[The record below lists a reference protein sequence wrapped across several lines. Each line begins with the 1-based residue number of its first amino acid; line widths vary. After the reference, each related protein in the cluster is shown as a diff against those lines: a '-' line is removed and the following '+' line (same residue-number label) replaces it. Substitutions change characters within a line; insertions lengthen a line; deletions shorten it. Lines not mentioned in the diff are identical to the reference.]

1 MLRTAVFLLLFAGMG
16 AGPVAGQSPSLSL
29 AEVAEAYRALDGLQ
43 ASFVQVM
50 GSEFAADSVRVEGS
64 VLLSG
69 DKYRVQ
75 TPDQTVVTDG
85 QTTWI
90 YTPADSQVVVND
102 ADTGES
108 TVTPETF
115 LQTSA
120 DRYAV
125 REVSPATRLG
135 VPHLDLDVRA
145 TEATTRF
152 RSVRLW
158 VRESDR
164 IVTRMQATD
173 RNGSTIDLRLRDL
186 SLNPDTLRGSTPF
199 AFSPPEGVEVID
211 LRRGE

>member
-1 MLRTAVFLLLFAGMG
+1 MDRIGVLFVLFALI
-16 AGPVAGQSPSLSL
+16 AAAPAAGQSSSLSL
-29 AEVAEAYRALDGLQ
+29 SEVTEAYEALDGLQ

-50 GSEFAADSVRVEGS
+50 SSEFAGDSVRVEGS

-69 DKYRVQ
+69 DKYRVR

-102 ADTGES
+102 ADTGQS

-115 LQTSA
+115 LQASA
-120 DRYAV
+120 ERYAV
-125 REVSPATRLG
+125 RATSPTTRLG
-135 VPHLDLDVRA
+135 VPHLVLEVDA
-145 TEATTRF
+145 TEASTRF

-158 VRESDR
+158 VRRSDR
-164 IVTRMQATD
+164 VVTRMHATD

-186 SLNPDTLRGSTPF
+186 SLNPEALRGPTPF
-199 AFSPPEGVEVID
+199 SFSPPEGVEVID